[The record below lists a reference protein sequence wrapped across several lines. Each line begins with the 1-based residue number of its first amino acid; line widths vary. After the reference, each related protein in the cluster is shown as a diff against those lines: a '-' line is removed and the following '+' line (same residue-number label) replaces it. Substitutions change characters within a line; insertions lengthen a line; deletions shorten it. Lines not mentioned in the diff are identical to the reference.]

1 MLVLRHKRDTVA
13 PTIWQPENSKAK
25 RFSIYHNLL
34 LFSAEN
40 GSGDQCERSKTKM
53 WWGTQTGELSLIFLS
68 AVCLLTCW
76 VLFLDKL
83 NIVWYYVIKQT
94 NQPWTILLK
103 HVNRINHAPQTCLGM
118 SIGSFYIT
126 MIFN

>member
-34 LFSAEN
+34 LFASEN

-53 WWGTQTGELSLIFLS
+53 
-68 AVCLLTCW
+68 
-76 VLFLDKL
+76 
-83 NIVWYYVIKQT
+83 
-94 NQPWTILLK
+94 
-103 HVNRINHAPQTCLGM
+103 
-118 SIGSFYIT
+118 
-126 MIFN
+126 